1 MYRKRG
7 RIVRWQEGN
16 PVVPAIVLG
25 AGLIAFLTLVNSTV
39 FDVPALRAL
48 YILPIWIGTR
58 LGGRISGLVLVA
70 LSTSVNIALDFAA
83 GNDSIGHLASGLLWL
98 GVFALVMLLVAHV
111 EDLLLKSELEAHQ
124 DPLTGLFNR
133 RGLEIEGRR
142 LVHEIAQNHGT
153 VSVAMLD
160 CDRFKEINDEHG
172 HRAGDE
178 ALRFLAQILRNN
190 TRETDVVSRLGGDEF
205 VLILPDIEY
214 AIAQKILERVQK
226 AFDKGMEARGFN
238 ASLSIGLVQSSA
250 EVRDLRT
257 LVARADEAMYNLKE
271 SKKLGYAT

>member
-1 MYRKRG
+1 LL
-7 RIVRWQEGN
+7 
-16 PVVPAIVLG
+16 PALALG
-25 AGLIAFLTLVNSTV
+25 IGLIAFLTLVNSTV

-48 YILPIWIGTR
+48 YILPIWFGTR
-58 LGGRISGLVLVA
+58 LGGRIAGLTLVLFSTIVNVA
-70 LSTSVNIALDFAA
+70 LDINIGDS
-83 GNDSIGHLASGLLWL
+83 SIGHVPAGLIWL
-98 GVFALVMLLVAHV
+98 GVFVLVMLLVAHV
-111 EDLLLKSELEAHQ
+111 EDSLSQSELEAHQ

-142 LVHEIAQNHGT
+142 LVHAVAKNHGI

-160 CDRFKEINDEHG
+160 CDRFKGINDEHG

-178 ALRFLAQILRNN
+178 ALRFLAEILRHN
-190 TRETDVVSRLGGDEF
+190 TRETDLVSRLGGDEF

-214 AIAQKILERVQK
+214 SVAQKILSRVQK
-226 AFDKGMEARGFN
+226 AFDKGMAERGFN

-250 EVRDLRT
+250 DARDLRT

-271 SKKLGYAT
+271 SKKLGYAS